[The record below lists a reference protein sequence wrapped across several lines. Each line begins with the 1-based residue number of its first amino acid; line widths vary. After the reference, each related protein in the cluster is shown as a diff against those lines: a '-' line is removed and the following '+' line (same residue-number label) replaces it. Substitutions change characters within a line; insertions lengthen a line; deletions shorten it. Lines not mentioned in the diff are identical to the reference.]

1 MSRAFLPLIAA
12 ICLVFSQPVLA
23 QPQAASST
31 KPAAPTSDALT
42 PDQARRALETLQ
54 DDAKRAQ
61 LLDTLRAVA
70 KASAA
75 PQAQNQ
81 PAAPAPSSAPAPATE
96 PEQASLTADGL
107 GAQLLLSIS
116 EQLGDLSREISD
128 AAQSVTRFP
137 LLWYWL
143 VQTASDPVTYNILLD
158 IAWKL
163 ALVIGCALVAE
174 WLVARAI
181 RRPYAWLETHVS
193 RTTEAAH
200 TVIVSEGAPT
210 AAIRAGA
217 PLRRR
222 RIVLTRAWQSMV
234 RLPFITGGFVLALLP
249 IVAFAAVATLV
260 LSSSIDRV
268 PTTRLAILA
277 IVNAYVI
284 SRALIRIA
292 RTIASSGPLSL
303 FTVSEETTAYID
315 IWMWRITTVGAF
327 GFAIANIALLLGLY
341 RPGYFALLRLVM
353 LAVHLFVVIIIL
365 QCRRPIA
372 RAIRSSD
379 GASGLISS
387 MRNRLAGLWHY
398 FAIALVLAVWAIW
411 ALNIRNGYSLLLQYF
426 AGTVAVAVATRVVSI
441 ILLGTIDR
449 VFRIHPD
456 LVQRFPGLE
465 ARANRYL
472 PLLRKIVS
480 GIITAVGFV
489 VLLEVWGIDAMFW
502 FYSGQIG
509 SRLLSAVITIGIA
522 VLAAVALW
530 EVANALMDRQLASL
544 SRDGH
549 YVRAAR
555 LRTFLPML
563 RTSLL
568 CVIVTVVALTAL
580 SEIGVNVAPLLAGAG
595 IVGVA
600 IGFGSQKLVQDVIT
614 GLFLLLENMVQVGDT
629 VTVSGLTGTVENL
642 SIRTIRL
649 RAGDGAVH
657 IVPFSAVTSITNS
670 SRGVGNAAVN
680 VNVAYNED
688 TDRVGD
694 LLKQI
699 AAEMRKEPAFQHLIR
714 SDLQLWGVDKVDG
727 AMVTIVGQIPC
738 IDSGRWPVQRE
749 FNRRMKRQ
757 FQENGIEIA
766 NPGQT
771 IVMQVPAN
779 AAESEREQP
788 EEREQEQDREQER
801 EPVRRKASA

>member
-12 ICLVFSQPVLA
+12 ICLTFSQPALA
-23 QPQAASST
+23 QPQAASPA
-31 KPAAPTSDALT
+31 KPAAPISDALT

-70 KASAA
+70 KASAT

-81 PAAPAPSSAPAPATE
+81 PAAPAAPSSAPAPAAE

-143 VQTASDPVTYNILLD
+143 VQTTSDPATYNILID

-163 ALVIGCALVAE
+163 ALVIGGALAAE

-181 RRPYAWLETHVS
+181 RRPSAWLETHVP
-193 RTTEAAH
+193 RANEPAH
-200 TVIVSEGAPT
+200 TVFVGEGAAAT
-210 AAIRAGA
+210 ANAAGA
-217 PLRRR
+217 PMRRR
-222 RIVLTRAWQSMV
+222 RIALTRAWQSMV
-234 RLPFITGGFVLALLP
+234 RLPFIAGGLALTLLP
-249 IVAFAAVATLV
+249 IVAFAGVATLV
-260 LSSSIDRV
+260 LGSLGANVDRV

-284 SRALIRIA
+284 SRGLIRIA
-292 RTIASSGPLSL
+292 RTIASSGPLGL

-379 GASGLISS
+379 GAGGVIAS
-387 MRNRLAGLWHY
+387 MRNRFAGLWHY

-411 ALNIRNGYSLLLQYF
+411 ALHIRNGYSLLLQYF
-426 AGTVAVAVATRVVSI
+426 AGTIAVAVATRVASI
-441 ILLGTIDR
+441 VVLGTIDR

-480 GIITAVGFV
+480 GAIGAIGFV

-522 VLAAVALW
+522 VLAAVAVW
-530 EVANALMDRQLASL
+530 EVANALMDRQLARL
-544 SRDGH
+544 TRDGH

-568 CVIVTVVALTAL
+568 CVIVAVVGLTAL

-657 IVPFSAVTSITNS
+657 IVPFSAVTSITNA
-670 SRGVGNAAVN
+670 SRGVGNAAVS
-680 VNVAYNED
+680 VNVAYDED
-688 TDRVGD
+688 TDRAGD

-699 AAEMRKEPAFQHLIR
+699 AADMRKEPAFQHLIR

-727 AMVTIVGQIPC
+727 AMATIVGQIPC
-738 IDSGRWPVQRE
+738 TDSGRWPVQRE

-757 FQENGIEIA
+757 FQENGIAIA

-771 IVMQVPAN
+771 IVMQVAGN
-779 AAESEREQP
+779 AAESERELP
-788 EEREQEQDREQER
+788 EEQDRDREQ